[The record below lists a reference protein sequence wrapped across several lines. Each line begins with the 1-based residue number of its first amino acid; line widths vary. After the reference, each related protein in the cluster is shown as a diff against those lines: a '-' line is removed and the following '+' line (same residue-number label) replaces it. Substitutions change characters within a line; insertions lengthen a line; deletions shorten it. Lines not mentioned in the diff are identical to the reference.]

1 MYFILGV
8 NSKIQT
14 FTGANGTV
22 YSLGNC
28 GKYSSMRIIGSDHID
43 NRGVIDVTIYGNNG
57 NPITARGSVGGIQC
71 YKDSNNN
78 VYIKFP
84 SGISVNFIVIGGL
97 PVSSTLPSDASQLSV
112 TSYEN

>member
-1 MYFILGV
+1 
-8 NSKIQT
+8 
-14 FTGANGTV
+14 
-22 YSLGNC
+22 
-28 GKYSSMRIIGSDHID
+28 MRIIGSDHID

-97 PVSSTLPSDASQLSV
+97 PVSSTLPSGASQLSV